1 MFEHV
6 NRFGIWGAAAYGEFF
21 PLESLPVRS
30 PVISDHQKSFY
41 QMTPTVMLIILLVL
55 LYLTYIPLCRRG
67 ELHHDDCVR
76 ISWIRDGLSGWR
88 CLWSFS
94 GWWSSEWTWS
104 STSKDEMFM
113 GNYIQSIIILFDFLG
128 KVIVILINCNHH
140 HYKDVQFDRPF
151 ADDFDVD
158 HSDNHHGWSSWSL

>member
-1 MFEHV
+1 MSEPLNMFEPLDMFDPLNMFDPFYMFEHV

-41 QMTPTVMLIILLVL
+41 QMTPTVMLIVLLIL

-104 STSKDEMFM
+104 STSKDKMLM
-113 GNYIQSIIILFDFLG
+113 GIIFNQSSFCLIFLE
-128 KVIVILINCNHH
+128 K
-140 HYKDVQFDRPF
+140 
-151 ADDFDVD
+151 
-158 HSDNHHGWSSWSL
+158 